1 MENLTQSLQKYL
13 IAIYELV
20 LINTACRVK
29 DVSAKMSVGMA
40 SASEAV
46 KALAKK
52 GYVNYEPYG
61 IITITAKGKN
71 TVDKINVRRSIVS
84 DFLQKV
90 LMIDE
95 ENLQICTNNLEY
107 YVPEKVLMQLV
118 SYISFMNK
126 CSCAKPKWKKS
137 FEDFVKNGEMP
148 SNCQSCCVDND
159 GSCHCSGYHK

>member
-1 MENLTQSLQKYL
+1 MENLTKSLQKYL
-13 IAIYELV
+13 TAIYALV
-20 LINTACRVK
+20 LTNTACRVK

-46 KALAKK
+46 KTLAKK
-52 GYVNYEPYG
+52 GYINYEPYG
-61 IITITAKGKN
+61 IITITAKGKKA
-71 TVDKINVRRSIVS
+71 VDMISARHSIVK

-95 ENLQICTNNLEY
+95 ENLQVCTESLEY
-107 YVPEKVLMQLV
+107 FVPEKVLMQLV

-137 FEDFVKNGEMP
+137 FEDFAQSGEMP
-148 SNCQSCCVDND
+148 SNCQNCNNGCNCSCSKHN
-159 GSCHCSGYHK
+159 S